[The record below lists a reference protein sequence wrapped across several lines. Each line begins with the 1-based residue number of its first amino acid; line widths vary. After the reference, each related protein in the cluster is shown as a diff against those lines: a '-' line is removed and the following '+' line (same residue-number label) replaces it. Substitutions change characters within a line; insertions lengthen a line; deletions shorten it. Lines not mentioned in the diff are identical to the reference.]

1 MVIEVAGQVNAFTD
15 AQLDRLTGELG
26 PSTVAVLSG
35 ADHSRYGAVF
45 LLADTERVGEAF
57 VIGVARFGSAAD
69 FAGLPPLP
77 IVRVEVIR
85 CQRDVASPRT
95 AGVQPLTSWLTDRAR
110 RRTSPPRPPG
120 RPRLRPASTAMTGGC

>member
-26 PSTVAVLSG
+26 PSTVAVLSA

-85 CQRDVASPRT
+85 CQTGRRVAADRGST
-95 AGVQPLTSWLTDRAR
+95 AAHQLAHRSSSAPDFS
-110 RRTSPPRPPG
+110 
-120 RPRLRPASTAMTGGC
+120 ASTAGPS